1 MCSCLTSIQVVHGLV
16 DKISNSSLILIHSY
30 RSFLSYLYH
39 QIVDDLYGSKTGAHL
54 KPSLTAVRCFVL
66 KVHIPIAPVF
76 PVLPVGPVLPV
87 APIDPVLPLGR
98 VYGPESRGT
107 AGEYC

>member
-1 MCSCLTSIQVVHGLV
+1 MELVLTIA
-16 DKISNSSLILIHSY
+16 Y
-30 RSFLSYLYH
+30 
-39 QIVDDLYGSKTGAHL
+39 L
-54 KPSLTAVRCFVL
+54 KPSLTAARCFVL

-87 APIDPVLPLGR
+87 ASIDPVLPLGR

>member
-1 MCSCLTSIQVVHGLV
+1 MEVPSQ
-16 DKISNSSLILIHSY
+16 
-30 RSFLSYLYH
+30 
-39 QIVDDLYGSKTGAHL
+39 AHL
-54 KPSLTAVRCFVL
+54 KPSLTAVRCCGL
-66 KVHIPIAPVF
+66 TVHIPIAPVF

-87 APIDPVLPLGR
+87 ATIDPALPLGR